1 MKYEFIH
8 REKVTY
14 PVVIQCRVLEVHPS
28 GYYAWLSKQQSGELG
43 KRATENATLIR
54 EIEEIHTETKA
65 RYGSPRVTAALR
77 KRGYGVSRGRVARL
91 MNARNLKAKR
101 KRAYRITTRSNHWLA
116 SPNLLSRQFDS
127 ATAPNQ
133 IWTGD
138 ITYISTHEGWLYL
151 AVVID
156 LFSRRVVGMAMGR
169 ELSKGLVC
177 DALTQAI
184 QRRRPQAGLLTH
196 TDRGTQYSSSDY
208 RQILQEHGFKQS
220 MSAKG
225 ECYDNAP
232 TESFFKTLKTEE
244 VDRRS
249 YKTRTEAAQAIFH
262 FIEVFYNRQ
271 RLHSTL
277 GYLSPVDFELLHK
290 TELTENNNLTTTT
303 TTGVY

>member
-1 MKYEFIH
+1 MKYQFID
-8 REKVTY
+8 REKAVY
-14 PVVIQCRVLEVHPS
+14 PVAIQCRVLGVHRS
-28 GYYAWLSKQQSGELG
+28 GFYAWKQAQTTPGR
-43 KRATENATLIR
+43 RATENALLLR
-54 EIEEIHTETKA
+54 EITEIHEESKA

-77 KRGYGVSRGRVARL
+77 LRGYGVSRGRVQRL
-91 MNARNLKAKR
+91 MTSRNIMAKR
-101 KRAYRITTRSNHWLA
+101 KRSYRSTTRSNHWLA
-116 SPNLLSRQFDS
+116 SPNLLDRRFDS
-127 ATAPNQ
+127 ARGPNE

-151 AVVID
+151 AVVLD

-177 DALTQAI
+177 DAMMQAI
-184 QRRRPQAGLLTH
+184 ERRRPAAGLLTH
-196 TDRGTQYSSSDY
+196 TDRGTQYSSWQY
-208 RQILQEHGFKQS
+208 RRILQEHGMRQS

-232 TESFFKTLKTEE
+232 TESFFKTLKVEE
-244 VDRRS
+244 VDRKS
-249 YKTRTEAAQAIFH
+249 YRTRTEAAHAVFH

-277 GYLSPVDFELLHK
+277 GYLSPHHFEEQFNEQQK
-290 TELTENNNLTTTT
+290 ASLTLDTTT

>member
-14 PVVIQCRVLEVHPS
+14 PVVIQCRVLGVHRS
-28 GYYAWLSKQQSGELG
+28 GYYAWTRSQALPG
-43 KRATENATLIR
+43 KRAAENATLIR
-54 EIEEIHTETKA
+54 EIEQIHTETDA
-65 RYGSPRVTAALR
+65 RYGSPRVTATLR

-91 MNARNLKAKR
+91 MQARNIKAKR

-116 SPNLLSRQFDS
+116 SPNLLNRQFDS
-127 ATAPNQ
+127 ATGPNQ
-133 IWTGD
+133 ILTGD

-177 DALTQAI
+177 DALLQAI
-184 QRRRPQAGLLTH
+184 RLRKPQPGALVH
-196 TDRGTQYSSSDY
+196 TDRGTQYSSSQY

-249 YKTRTEAAQAIFH
+249 YKTRTEAARAIFH

-277 GYLSPVDFELLHK
+277 GYLSPADFEQQYAD
-290 TELTENNNLTTTT
+290 ELTTSTNLNTTTT
-303 TTGVY
+303 TSVY